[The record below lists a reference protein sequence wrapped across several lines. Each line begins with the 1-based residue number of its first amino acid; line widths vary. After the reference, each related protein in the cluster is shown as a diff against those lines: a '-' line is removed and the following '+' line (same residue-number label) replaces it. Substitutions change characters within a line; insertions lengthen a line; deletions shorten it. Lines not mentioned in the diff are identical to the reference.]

1 MKNYL
6 AVDVGG
12 TAIKYAVM
20 DENAD
25 ISISG
30 ETGDSSGH
38 SLGGGSGVSGGG
50 FSGGGVSGG
59 GFGGGGGGSW

>member
-30 ETGDSSGH
+30 ETVTPTTGLGDFIRE
-38 SLGGGSGVSGGG
+38 LMQI
-50 FSGGGVSGG
+50 
-59 GFGGGGGGSW
+59 